1 MVSEPREL
9 EARIDELARQLGDV
23 RLRLTALEQQRTG
36 PAVSA
41 VSADPERVAEPQAAL
56 AAGEVPAEPAS
67 WVALAGRGL
76 LVLGGAYLLRAL
88 TDEGLVPPGFGLALG
103 LGYVAFWLLAADR
116 RTAPEHAAGS
126 AVAGLVALL
135 VAYPLVL
142 ESVVRFRILGEL
154 GGAACVLALFWAG
167 LVVARRRALAVLAWV
182 ATLGALGA
190 SFGLLIG
197 TRRVVLFTAAMLL
210 IAARVEALAFRDRWL
225 GLRWPAAAAVDAAL
239 ALALTLALREGGPP
253 ESYAPLSLEAVAGLG
268 LLLPL
273 LYLGGAALR
282 TLLHDRPVAAFEAV
296 QTPVALLLGLGGA
309 SRLLAV
315 AGVNGALVGVEGL
328 LLGLGCYA
336 AAFGAIE
343 RRAGQGLTFYAY
355 TSLGVVLALSGSFL
369 ILPPLALAA
378 LWSLLAVA
386 AAHAGVR
393 YGRATLRS
401 HAVVFLAAA
410 GAVSG
415 LLGGAGRALTAAGGG
430 APPLGAGALLALA
443 AMAGAY
449 ALLARAGDGEAA
461 QLLPRLFAV
470 ALLGLGLLGTLVGAL
485 AAPLGATAD
494 AGWLAA
500 VRTAGIS
507 IAAVV
512 LAAAGRSPRRPEL
525 VWLGYAT
532 LGLGAL
538 QLLADDLPHGRP
550 ATLMVALAFYGGA
563 LLAVPR
569 LLAARREPPAR

>member
-9 EARIDELARQLGDV
+9 EARIDELAGQLADV
-23 RLRLTALEQQRTG
+23 RLRLVALERQRTE
-36 PAVSA
+36 PALPAAGAAS
-41 VSADPERVAEPQAAL
+41 ERVAGAQATL
-56 AAGEVPAEPAS
+56 ASGEVPAEPAT

-88 TDEGLVPPGFGLALG
+88 TDEGLVPPGLGLALG
-103 LGYVAFWLLAADR
+103 LGYVAFWLLLADLR
-116 RTAPEHAAGS
+116 RAPERAAGT
-126 AVAGLVALL
+126 AVAGIVALL
-135 VAYPLVL
+135 VGFPLVL
-142 ESVVRFRILGEL
+142 ESVARFRILGEA

-167 LVVARRRALAVLAWV
+167 LVVARRRGLVVLAWL

-197 TRRVVLFTAAMLL
+197 TRRLVLFTALMLL

-225 GLRWPAAAAVDAAL
+225 GLRWPTAAAVDAAL

-253 ESYAPLSLEAVAGLG
+253 ESYAPLSLEAVAALG

-282 TLLHDRPVAAFEAV
+282 TLLHDRPVAAFEAA
-296 QTPVALLLGLGGA
+296 QTPLALILGLGGA
-309 SRLLAV
+309 SRALAA
-315 AGVNGALVGVEGL
+315 AGVSGAWVGVEAL

-355 TSLGVVLALSGSFL
+355 TSLGVVLALSGSSL

-386 AAHAGVR
+386 AAYAGVR

-415 LLGGAGRALTAAGGG
+415 LLGGAGRALTASSGG

-443 AMAGAY
+443 AMAAAY
-449 ALLARAGDGEAA
+449 VLLERAGDGEPA
-461 QLLPRLFAV
+461 QLMPRLAAL
-470 ALLGLGLLGTLVGAL
+470 ALLGSGLLGTSVAVL
-485 AAPLGATAD
+485 AGLLGANAD

-500 VRTAGIS
+500 VRSAGIAG
-507 IAAVV
+507 AAVV
-512 LAAAGRSPRRPEL
+512 LAAGGRSPRRPEL
-525 VWLGYAT
+525 AWLSYAT

-538 QLLADDLPHGRP
+538 HLLADDLPHGRP
-550 ATLMVALAFYGGA
+550 ATLMVAFALYGGA
-563 LLAVPR
+563 LLVVPR
-569 LLAARREPPAR
+569 LLATRR

>member
-1 MVSEPREL
+1 MVSEQREL
-9 EARIDELARQLGDV
+9 EARIDDLARQLADV
-23 RLRLTALEQQRTG
+23 RVRLAALEQRRAEPTS
-36 PAVSA
+36 SA
-41 VSADPERVAEPQAAL
+41 AAPDPKRAAEPQAAL
-56 AAGEVPAEPAS
+56 AAADVPAEPAT

-88 TDEGLVPPGFGLALG
+88 TDEGLVPAALGLALG
-103 LGYVAFWLLAADR
+103 LGYVAFWLLVADR

-167 LVVARRRALAVLAWV
+167 LVVARRRGLALLAWL
-182 ATLGALGA
+182 ATLGALA
-190 SFGLLIG
+190 ACFGLLIG
-197 TRRVVLFTAAMLL
+197 TRRAVLFTAVMLL

-225 GLRWPAAAAVDAAL
+225 GLRWPTAAAVDAAL
-239 ALALTLALREGGPP
+239 ALALTLALRQGGPP

-282 TLLHDRPVAAFEAV
+282 TLLHDRPVAAFEAA
-296 QTPVALLLGLGGA
+296 QTPLALLLGLGGA
-309 SRLLAV
+309 SRVLAA
-315 AGVNGALVGVEGL
+315 AGVSGALVGVEAL

-355 TSLGVVLALSGSFL
+355 TSLGAVLALSGSFL

-393 YGRATLRS
+393 HDRATLRS

-415 LLGGAGRALTAAGGG
+415 LLGGAGRALTVAGGG

-443 AMAGAY
+443 AMAAAY

-461 QLLPRLFAV
+461 QLLPRLLAV

-485 AAPLGATAD
+485 AVLLGATAD

-512 LAAAGRSPRRPEL
+512 LAAGGRSPRRPEL

-569 LLAARREPPAR
+569 LLAARR